1 MRLLYITAEVPYPLT
16 SGYLRHFHFLRGL
29 SERHEIVHLS
39 LTRRA
44 AVPEEARA
52 ALAPFAERLEVFG
65 AGAGAGAAL
74 PGSLARSLH
83 LRRAARALRRA
94 VAAHL
99 ARGGFDAVVF
109 SGKDTFP
116 ALRAV
121 GRTPLVVDVCDAA
134 SLRLEGELAIASGRR
149 RLPLALRLAEVRLIE
164 RRLAARTPHLL
175 FASERDREAVPAAR
189 GRGVVV
195 PNGLDFAH
203 WTRTAPAASA
213 ERIAFTGVMAYR
225 PNHDAA
231 LRLVRDVL
239 PRVRAER
246 PSAEVVVAGRDPL
259 PALLGAAAG
268 RPEVRVTGAVP
279 DLRPE
284 VEESSVY
291 CAPLRFASGIQN
303 KLLEALAMEVPV
315 VTTSVAAAGLRVA
328 GEDAPLLVADD
339 DEGLAA
345 AVAGLLADPAERA
358 RLAAAGRRYVERHFS
373 WERAVALLEDELLRA
388 AGDPAGGRSVSA
400 TDLLT
405 ATTTT

>member
-1 MRLLYITAEVPYPLT
+1 MRLLYITAEVPWPLT

-29 SERHEIVHLS
+29 SERHEIVQLS
-39 LTRRA
+39 LTRRTS
-44 AVPEEARA
+44 VPDDARA
-52 ALAPFAERLEVFG
+52 ALAPFVERLEVFG
-65 AGAGAGAAL
+65 AGAGEGAAL
-74 PGSLARSLH
+74 PGTLQRSLH

-94 VAAHL
+94 VAGHL
-99 ARGGFDAVVF
+99 ARDRFDAVIF

-121 GRTPLVVDVCDAA
+121 RGTPLVVDVCDAA
-134 SLRLEGELAIASGRR
+134 SVRLEGELAIATGRR

-195 PNGLDFAH
+195 PNGLDLAH
-203 WTRTAPAASA
+203 WTRTAPPASG

-231 LRLVRDVL
+231 LRLVRDLL
-239 PRVRAER
+239 PRIRAER
-246 PSAEVVVAGRDPL
+246 PAAEVVVAGRDPL
-259 PALLGAAAG
+259 PALLEAAAG
-268 RPEVRVTGAVP
+268 RPEVAVTGACP
-279 DLRPE
+279 DLRPH
-284 VEESSVY
+284 VEGSAVY

-315 VTTSVAAAGLRVA
+315 VTTTVAAAGLRVA
-328 GEDAPLLVADD
+328 GEDAPLRVADD
-339 DEGLAA
+339 DDALAA
-345 AVAGLLADPAERA
+345 AVAGLLGDPAERD

-388 AGDPAGGRSVSA
+388 AGAAAGRPSSPAD
-400 TDLLT
+400 DLLT

>member
-29 SERHEIVHLS
+29 SERHEIVQLS

-44 AVPEEARA
+44 SVPDEARE
-52 ALAPFAERLEVFG
+52 ALAPFVERLEVFG
-65 AGAGAGAAL
+65 AGAGAAL
-74 PGSLARSLH
+74 PGTLQRSLH
-83 LRRAARALRRA
+83 LRRSARALRRA
-94 VAAHL
+94 VAEHL
-99 ARGGFDAVVF
+99 AGGRFDAVIF

-121 GRTPLVVDVCDAA
+121 GRSPLVVDVCDAA
-134 SLRLEGELAIASGRR
+134 SLRLEGELAIATGRR

-195 PNGLDFAH
+195 PNGLDLAH
-203 WTRTAPAASA
+203 WTRTAPPATG
-213 ERIAFTGVMAYR
+213 ERVGFTGVMAYR

-231 LRLVRDVL
+231 LRLVRDLL
-239 PRVRAER
+239 PRIRTER
-246 PSAEVVVAGRDPL
+246 PAAEVVVAGRDPL
-259 PALLGAAAG
+259 PALLEAAAG
-268 RPEVRVTGAVP
+268 HPEVTVTGACP
-279 DLRPE
+279 DLRPH
-284 VEESSVY
+284 VEGSAVY

-339 DEGLAA
+339 DAGLAA

-358 RLAAAGRRYVERHFS
+358 RLGAAGRRYVERHFS

-388 AGDPAGGRSVSA
+388 ACGAASGRPSSPAD
-400 TDLLT
+400 DLLT